1 MEEEGAGPALS
12 NARLSRLSPGNVV
25 LWQDTAHRVCER
37 EVIDHRVKLALV
49 PRSEDGKFY
58 EHLVFMTTP
67 IAGGISVKLLDRHEK
82 LRRRKVEENE
92 DLD

>member
-12 NARLSRLSPGNVV
+12 NVRLSRLSPGNVI
-25 LWQDTAHRVCER
+25 LWQDTPHRVCER
-37 EVIDHRVKLALV
+37 ELIDDRVKLALV

-58 EHLVFMTTP
+58 EHLMFRTTP
-67 IAGGISVKLLDRHEK
+67 IAGSISVKFLDRHEK
-82 LRRRKVEENE
+82 LRRSKGEDDE